1 MAWAFKRLA
10 WKLRRQWHSAKSA
23 NAIAASIGRKKY
35 WKKAFARKAAAWR
48 RRAARR

>member
-23 NAIAASIGRKKY
+23 NAIAASIWIKKY
-35 WKKAFARKAAAWR
+35 WKKGMARKAAAGR
-48 RRAARR
+48 RRK

>member
-23 NAIAASIGRKKY
+23 NAIAASI
-35 WKKAFARKAAAWR
+35 WR
-48 RRAARR
+48 RKYGKKKFAAMAARWRRK

>member
-35 WKKAFARKAAAWR
+35 WKKVFQRMAAKGRRK
-48 RRAARR
+48 

>member
-1 MAWAFKRLA
+1 MPGAFKRLA

-35 WKKAFARKAAAWR
+35 WKKKFQSMAARGR
-48 RRAARR
+48 RRR

>member
-10 WKLRRQWHSAKSA
+10 GKLRRSWHSARAA

-35 WKKAFARKAAAWR
+35 WKAWMARKAAAGR

>member
-10 WKLRRQWHSAKSA
+10 GKLRRQWHSAKSA

-35 WKKAFARKAAAWR
+35 WKAWMARKAAAGR
-48 RRAARR
+48 RRHR

>member
-10 WKLRRQWHSAKSA
+10 GSLRRKWYSAKSA

-35 WKKAFARKAAAWR
+35 WKVWMARKAAAGR
-48 RRAARR
+48 RRHR

>member
-10 WKLRRQWHSAKSA
+10 WKLRRQWHSAKAA

-35 WKKAFARKAAAWR
+35 WKKKFAAM
-48 RRAARR
+48 AARGRRK

>member
-10 WKLRRQWHSAKSA
+10 GKLRRSWHSARAA

-35 WKKAFARKAAAWR
+35 WKKKFASMAARWR
-48 RRAARR
+48 RR